1 MDPVDAIQVYSGL
14 NARTWPAIFDTDPGE
29 AGELPMYYVVPTHLI
44 PSATSCP
51 SLSVL
56 VLRPCR
62 FWLTEHYIS
71 TLICPGAH

>member
-1 MDPVDAIQVYSGL
+1 MLKILEQWVGVL
-14 NARTWPAIFDTDPGE
+14 NDGTRPAIFDADLGE
-29 AGELPMYYVVPTHLI
+29 AGELPMYVVPTHLI

-56 VLRPCR
+56 VPRPCR